1 MDLDSC
7 WANAWLCL
15 WNVCFSSRVKDLVK
29 LLDWFSVFLS
39 FSTKTLYFSCKS
51 KDLKRSC
58 DWISAL
64 LNTVLK
70 DCTSANYALQDL
82 AKILDR
88 FQYLLHTV
96 LFMQIC
102 VERSCELDWIDF
114 LSTFSRHA
122 AIHSQ
127 RLFEV
132 IPVPVILVLNIILY
146 ISNVLDVQDWF

>member
-1 MDLDSC
+1 MLDSVYETSALAAE
-7 WANAWLCL
+7 WKIL
-15 WNVCFSSRVKDLVK
+15 
-29 LLDWFSVFLS
+29 LS
-39 FSTKTLYFSCKS
+39 FWTGFRSFITKTLYFSCKS

-122 AIHSQ
+122 AIHSI
-127 RLFEV
+127 RLLEV
-132 IPVPVILVLNIILY
+132 IPVSFILVLNIILE
-146 ISNVLDVQDWF
+146 ISNILDIQGWL